1 MTPSYQGRALDG
13 RPARPPGRLG
23 RILRVLG
30 LIAALAAL
38 AHLPWGALRKRFAVV
53 SEVRVTGLRYLD
65 PAQVVTRSG
74 LAVGDDVFGVDLV
87 LARQRLLLDSRIAAA
102 RVTRRLPR
110 GVRIVV
116 EERSPVLLVDH
127 GVPWEVD
134 ERGVLLEPL
143 EPGVVADVPRLVGPR
158 FGAERA
164 GTHLGSP
171 EVARGLRWAERLSDR
186 ALQLSGQVSELDVS
200 NPDVTSLTLLNGTR
214 VLAPA
219 WPPSLRRL
227 SALRVVLADLGHKGT
242 VADEVDLR
250 FENQVIVRPVTASEV
265 GRSG

>member
-13 RPARPPGRLG
+13 RPARPRGRLG

-30 LIAALAAL
+30 VLAVMAAL

-53 SEVRVTGLRYLD
+53 TDVRVTGLRYLD

-74 LAVGDDVFGVDLV
+74 LAAGDDLFAVDLV
-87 LARQRLLLDSRIAAA
+87 RARQRLLLDSRIAGAE
-102 RVTRRLPR
+102 VTRRLPR
-110 GVRIVV
+110 GVRIAVN
-116 EERSPVLLVDH
+116 ERSPVLLVDH

-134 ERGVLLEPL
+134 GQGVLLEPL

-158 FGAERA
+158 FGGQRA

-186 ALQLSGQVSELDVS
+186 SLQLSGQVSELDVS
-200 NPDVTSLTLLNGTR
+200 HPDVTALTLLTGTR

-242 VADEVDLR
+242 VANEVDLR
-250 FENQVIVRPVTASEV
+250 FENQVIVRPVVAPED